1 MPLLDPNKP
10 RLSQNWLPAGVI
22 IAVTVAASLSYALW
36 PAVIA
41 GRATSDAE
49 RYASRQGRTIYLHPS
64 GVSFQIAQ
72 DWMDWNAEF
81 HNNLHLTPQELQTV
95 RVGAGEWDSEYGEVV
110 NSALPFEECAAHVG
124 GEGWGRQGVSFGD
137 LQVRAYVTNLGSQ
150 EIFQRIS
157 GSAWTTAKKVSSGVW
172 PGQLQSDGLEDGP
185 WRTAVIRYSVFY
197 GDYGG
202 VANVEFYVRP
212 VSKYQLVLVFMSAG
226 SSEVAKEKRAIL
238 DSVVVPGERA
248 LR

>member
-1 MPLLDPNKP
+1 
-10 RLSQNWLPAGVI
+10 
-22 IAVTVAASLSYALW
+22 
-36 PAVIA
+36 
-41 GRATSDAE
+41 
-49 RYASRQGRTIYLHPS
+49 
-64 GVSFQIAQ
+64 VSFQIAQ